1 MKALFTGFLTVS
13 ISTSLMIGI
22 VLLLR
27 LIFKKAPKALIC
39 GVWALVILR
48 LLLPFQIP
56 VEFSLRPK
64 TPVFTQASTA
74 VVDQSKSMNRPK
86 SPHLSRFKNRGVF
99 SLLSLLT
106 ICRSQLMC
114 GVLA

>member
-27 LIFKKAPKALIC
+27 LLFKKAPKALIC

-56 VEFSLRPK
+56 LEFSLRPK

-74 VVDQSKSMNRPK
+74 VVDQQQVYEQTEIPPFVPVQEQGSFFPY
-86 SPHLSRFKNRGVF
+86 
-99 SLLSLLT
+99 
-106 ICRSQLMC
+106 CRY
-114 GVLA
+114 

>member
-56 VEFSLRPK
+56 LEFSAQRLLCLHRRAQRLL
-64 TPVFTQASTA
+64 TS
-74 VVDQSKSMNRPK
+74 SKSMNRPK